1 MKGYAKGIFD
11 LTPKPADRLDALL
24 DRFEEV
30 IEKLELFMSDV
41 EGEA

>member
-1 MKGYAKGIFD
+1 MKHVTQTYD
-11 LTPKPADRLDALL
+11 LTPKPEDRLDALL

-30 IEKLELFMSDV
+30 IEKLEFITSEV